1 MQTYFEGE
9 QASLFAPDTFAGRMS
24 QAASAQARRTG
35 RISGLSWRKLLDYI
49 APDYQFLDLSSD
61 AGNLLG
67 QYEWTTRSALHGG
80 CWLRNTGPSP
90 RDAIESFL
98 SQILQERPPKKYYL
112 TTAACLGILRRA
124 EERGKPLPKA
134 LDTALRIQAGLIGST
149 NGRGKKNLSDEPVAF
164 AQNQRDEVRD
174 LHNIAGALGAQ
185 PGMKQQTF
193 IASFSAGAGAT
204 AGTIGYA
211 EEVAPTLKGSPSGNC
226 MPSVMCLHDQGG
238 QRMDVCE
245 NMTGTLRAN
254 EKGHQPLVYEN
265 HGVDARIRESGEV
278 SPTVTARYG
287 TGGGNTPLV
296 QEPNEVYCIVG
307 NIIDRQPEN
316 GGNGCGYQENL
327 AYTIT
332 TVDRHAVYA
341 RQRVDEFRNDDIAST
356 QSARQAK
363 DATDLVVEPD
373 RQYAQLI
380 RRLTPWECELLQG
393 FPLDWTDIPSASD
406 SARYRA
412 LGNSIPVPCV
422 EFIMKSL
429 QAVAA
434 MEADVMQSQVQGEHH
449 AEE

>member
-1 MQTYFEGE
+1 
-9 QASLFAPDTFAGRMS
+9 MS
-24 QAASAQARRTG
+24 
-35 RISGLSWRKLLDYI
+35 
-49 APDYQFLDLSSD
+49 LDLTPG

-67 QYEWTTRSALHGG
+67 ESYWELCSPSLGG
-80 CWLRNTGPSP
+80 SSTRNTGESP
-90 RDAIESFL
+90 REERGSTL
-98 SQILQERPPKKYYL
+98 SQILEEDPPKKYYL
-112 TTAACLGILRRA
+112 TATACKGILRRA
-124 EERGKPLPKA
+124 EERGKPLPPQLQAA
-134 LDTALRIQAGLIGST
+134 LEMQSGQ
-149 NGRGKKNLSDEPVAF
+149 KPVCEMEPGH
-164 AQNQRDEVRD
+164 D
-174 LHNIAGALGAQ
+174 ALGAYHINQ
-185 PGMKQQTF
+185 RNEGIDLGHVSGALMATQNMQMQTF
-193 IASFSAGAGAT
+193 IASFSAGAGSS

-245 NMTGTLRAN
+245 NMTGTLRAS

-296 QEPNEVYCIVG
+296 QEDSDVYCIVG

-341 RQRVDEFRNDDIAST
+341 RQRVDEFKNDDIAST

-363 DATDLVVEPD
+363 DATDLIVEPN

-380 RRLTPWECELLQG
+380 RRLTPLECERLQG
-393 FPLDWTDIPSASD
+393 FPDGWTDIPGASD

-412 LGNSIPVPCV
+412 LGNSVAIPCV
-422 EFIMKSL
+422 EFIMRSL
-429 QAVAA
+429 KEDASLG
-434 MEADVMQSQVQGEHH
+434 M
-449 AEE
+449 

>member
-35 RISGLSWRKLLDYI
+35 RISGLSWSQLLDYI
-49 APDYQFLDLSSD
+49 APPYQFLDLTPG

-67 QYEWTTRSALHGG
+67 QFEWEMRSALHGG
-80 CWLRNTGPSP
+80 AFLRNTGPSP
-90 RDAIESFL
+90 RDATESCL
-98 SQILQERPPKKYYL
+98 SQILEDHPPKKYYL

-124 EERGKPLPKA
+124 KERGKPLPKA
-134 LDTALRIQAGLIGST
+134 LDTALRIQAGLIGLPE
-149 NGRGKKNLSDEPVAF
+149 GREKTVPFDDAAVL
-164 AQNQRDEVRD
+164 
-174 LHNIAGALGAQ
+174 AQ

-193 IASFSAGAGAT
+193 AASFSAGASAT

-245 NMTGTLRAN
+245 NMTGTLRAS

-265 HGVDARIRESGEV
+265 HGIDARIRESSEI
-278 SPTVTARYG
+278 SPTVTARFG

-393 FPLDWTDIPSASD
+393 FPLGWTDIPSASD

-412 LGNSIPVPCV
+412 LGNSVPVPCV

-434 MEADVMQSQVQGEHH
+434 MEVDDERSQAQGDHH